1 MTTPAADFPV
11 SRIGLGCVTFGR
23 EIDADR
29 SFEIMDYAFAN
40 GINFFDTAATYG
52 DGASERIVGRWL
64 RTRGLEKHI
73 IVETKVASDCRRG
86 NVRDSRRAGWSGSCS
101 TASTCTSCIRSTR
114 WYRCGKAWKR

>member
-52 DGASERIVGRWL
+52 DGASERIRRPL
-64 RTRGLEKHI
+64 AAHPRPR
-73 IVETKVASDCRRG
+73 ETHHS
-86 NVRDSRRAGWSGSCS
+86 RDQSF
-101 TASTCTSCIRSTR
+101 
-114 WYRCGKAWKR
+114 K